1 MGKPIY
7 SSCTRN
13 DPDFYVDVGEG
24 WKLYFHRKGIGKIKK
39 PSIDVGEFMRRMLH
53 VWDDGALLLGHEK
66 TSVFFVDAKS
76 GGMICSH
83 ESDNSASTLVVR
95 LRASVR

>member
-1 MGKPIY
+1 MIFV
-7 SSCTRN
+7 RQ
-13 DPDFYVDVGEG
+13 
-24 WKLYFHRKGIGKIKK
+24 K
-39 PSIDVGEFMRRMLH
+39 PSIDVGEFMRRMPH